1 MLLNA
6 TLGCFS
12 AYAFVA
18 DGDDNDD
25 VDDDSDENVSAA
37 IMIDNEVGD
46 RSQKKT
52 GAVFGW

>member
-6 TLGCFS
+6 TLGCLS
-12 AYAFVA
+12 AYAA
-18 DGDDNDD
+18 DVDDNDD